1 MKSMFY
7 KSIFSALTLSALL
20 SGCAASGNAPARVV
34 DGTTEGST
42 VNSLDSIMNSL
53 PSMEHCTLRVAV
65 ARIRLGDGALN
76 TYGNLGKK
84 INGMTAQQV
93 IDFSQQYPALS
104 LAQAQCVP

>member
-1 MKSMFY
+1 MKSTFY
-7 KSIFSALTLSALL
+7 RSILCTLMVSILL
-20 SGCAASGNAPARVV
+20 SGCAASGTAPARVV

-104 LAQAQCVP
+104 LAQAQCMP